1 MRMPAPS
8 RCLCGDYRCVRQ
20 CSLIPGGRPVPALSS
35 GWHWPEP
42 RRRPSQRNYTMS
54 ALRSSPAWLVVYP
67 NSQNGSARPLKVYWD
82 RCSRCPTA
90 ATPEV
95 GPSSTEY
102 TRRHQATFG
111 SQPSYVA
118 AQATAAG
125 LLAEQAHQLGLTPSH
140 VQSWQTM
147 HPSRRLRP
155 RRNLGSGRPQNPH
168 HPLAARPSNTPHLS

>member
-1 MRMPAPS
+1 MLSYPRWEARPAAF
-8 RCLCGDYRCVRQ
+8 VR
-20 CSLIPGGRPVPALSS
+20 LALAGTKTSPQS
-35 GWHWPEP
+35 E
-42 RRRPSQRNYTMS
+42 NYTMS

-102 TRRHQATFG
+102 TRHHQATFG

-147 HPSRRLRP
+147 YPSRRLRP